1 MQLSHSRRVVSATFD
16 DPNLVSAAG
25 LVPVMKLA
33 EKAGLRSL
41 ADEWLSVPTDKGA
54 NPGLKVASLVAGMVA
69 GADSI
74 DDMAVLR
81 HGAMGKIFD
90 RPYAPTTLGSFLR
103 TLPQALRAG
112 GPLFGHVRQL
122 DAVASRFFGNLARL
136 APLLSD
142 VVTADEGNGG
152 YVFVDVDDTIIEVH
166 GYAKQGSGYGY
177 SGVRGINALL
187 ATLKTKTSAP
197 VIIGQRLRRGACGSP
212 RGAAKLISDALACVK
227 RLPGSK
233 GARVLFRADSA
244 FYGYACLAAAI
255 TAGAAVSVTA
265 RMDKA
270 VKRAI
275 ASIGDD
281 VWEAI
286 EYTNAIYD
294 EDTKTWVST
303 AEVAEVPFTAFTSRK
318 KSERVTGR
326 LVVRRIPDLNT
337 RAGDG
342 QATLFDTWRF
352 HAFFT
357 TSDLNTVTADKTH
370 RGHAV
375 IEQVNANLKSSALA
389 HLPSG
394 VFTANAAWLV
404 LAVMAFNLTRAAA
417 TITGP
422 TLAKARTATIRRKL
436 IMVPARIA
444 TSARR
449 LTLHLPKDWPWEAD
463 WTVLYARVCGPP
475 PPITP

>member
-1 MQLSHSRRVVSATFD
+1 MQLSHSRSVVSATFD

-33 EKAGLRSL
+33 QKAGLRTL
-41 ADEWLSVPTDKGA
+41 ADHHLSVPTDKGA
-54 NPGLKVASLVAGMVA
+54 NPGLKVSSLVGGMIA

-74 DDMAVLR
+74 EDMAVLR

-103 TLPQALRAG
+103 TFT
-112 GPLFGHVRQL
+112 FGHVRQL
-122 DAVASRFFGNLARL
+122 DAIASRFLGNLARL
-136 APLLSD
+136 APLLPNAA
-142 VVTADEGNGG
+142 TAEGNGD
-152 YVFVDVDDTIIEVH
+152 YVFLDVDDTIIEVH

-187 ATLKTKTSAP
+187 ATVKTATSAP

-212 RGAAKLISDALACVK
+212 RGAARLIRDALACLK
-227 RLPGSK
+227 RIRGSK

-244 FYGYACLAAAI
+244 FYGYACLKAAI

-265 RMDKA
+265 RMDPAIK
-270 VKRAI
+270 KAI
-275 ASIGDD
+275 ASIEDQA
-281 VWEAI
+281 WEAI
-286 EYTNAIYD
+286 EYTNAVYD
-294 EDTKTWVST
+294 EDTQRWIST
-303 AEVAEVPFTAFTSRK
+303 AEVAEVQFTAFTSRK
-318 KSERVTGR
+318 KSEHITGR
-326 LVVRRIPDLNT
+326 LVVRRIPDLNR

-357 TSDLNTVTADKTH
+357 TSDLDTVTADKTH

-375 IEQVNANLKSSALA
+375 IELVNADLKNSALA

-417 TITGP
+417 TITGNGL
-422 TLAKARTATIRRKL
+422 TRATTATIRRKL

-449 LTLHLPKDWPWEAD
+449 LKLHLPQDWPWEMA
-463 WTVLYARVCGPP
+463 WNELYTRICGPP
-475 PPITP
+475 PQVTP